1 MKSNY
6 QLNQKVSLVIDRETD
21 LGFVAII
28 NNKDEGLL
36 YHNEIFE
43 HLEPGQQLPGYI
55 KKVRENGAIDLLL
68 QPFGNLGTPDLAEAI
83 LKALWNNKGFLD
95 VNDKTPA
102 EKIYS
107 LFGVSKKKYK
117 MAIGSLYKRRLITIS
132 EEGLRLVQTRNSRE
146 DES

>member
-1 MKSNY
+1 MKPKY
-6 QLNQKVSLVIDRETD
+6 QPNEKVSLVIDRETD

-28 NNKDEGLL
+28 NDKDEGLL

-43 HLEPGQQLPGYI
+43 HLEPGQQIPGYI

-68 QPFGNLGTPDLAEAI
+68 QPFGNFGTPDLAEAI

-102 EKIYS
+102 EKVYA
-107 LFGVSKKKYK
+107 LFGVSKKKFK
-117 MAIGSLYKRRLITIS
+117 MAIGSLYKRRLITVNEDGI
-132 EEGLRLVQTRNSRE
+132 RLVEEKDLKTR
-146 DES
+146 